1 MTTACARVREHLSAY
16 VDGELGAADRL
27 LVSHHLAGCSS
38 CAAAQQGIREVGEA
52 LRTSAIALP
61 INHVNLQGL
70 ASGIISRTRAEDAQS
85 WRAVV
90 GRASEDWH
98 WAFVAAGSLISA
110 VASIL
115 LVAAICGLGPK
126 PDREDSLAAMLT
138 NLRTPAGTLFIIAAP
153 AGPDQAPML
162 LQFDSGETGSPAEP
176 AAIPAGFFSPNGSDL
191 ALELSQA
198 VVGPDGRLSD
208 LRTLS
213 RPRREEAEALL
224 DKIQLLGVAPP
235 VSWSGRRISIQ
246 KLGFVTNTNV
256 SGKAL

>member
-1 MTTACARVREHLSAY
+1 MTTACVRVREHLGAY

-27 LVSHHLAGCSS
+27 LVSQHLAGCSS
-38 CAAAQQGIREVGEA
+38 CADEQQSIREVGEV
-52 LRTSAIALP
+52 LRASAIAP
-61 INHVNLQGL
+61 IDHGSLQGL

-85 WRAVV
+85 WRAML

-98 WAFVAAGSLISA
+98 WAVVGAGSLVSA

-115 LVAAICGLGPK
+115 LVAAICGLGPR
-126 PDREDSLAAMLT
+126 PDRDDSLAAMLT

-153 AGPDQAPML
+153 AGPDQAPVL
-162 LQFDSGETGSPAEP
+162 LQFDSGEAGSPAEP
-176 AAIPAGFFSPNGSDL
+176 AAVPAGFFSPNGSDL

-208 LRTLS
+208 LRSLS
-213 RPRREEAEALL
+213 QPRRQEAEALL